1 MVPSSKYFPSSLGAR
16 ADWYN
21 NFQIQFETVAV
32 TLGFTPADVVSVEND
47 NTLLQFLVAAND
59 QMNAVIDAARQF
71 RTVMTE
77 GAIGSPLPVWPTQFA
92 ILPPVPLVAVGLFER
107 LDNLVKRIR
116 VSPTY
121 SPEIGALLGIIPSKS
136 PEVDPSEMK
145 PDPSL
150 RVEPGNILI
159 VDFTRGK
166 SDGIDIQ
173 MMLDNSG
180 NWENAGKYFKSPAIV
195 QIPQSVQALPRAVQ
209 IRTRFVIGNDVVGQ
223 YSDIDT
229 ISTIP

>member
-1 MVPSSKYFPSSLGAR
+1 MIPSSKYFPTSLGAR

-21 NFQIQFETVAV
+21 NFATQFETVAV
-32 TLGFTPADVVSVEND
+32 DLGFTLSDVTNVEND
-47 NTLLQFLVAAND
+47 NLMMQFLVNAND

-77 GAIGSPLPVWPTQFA
+77 GAPGSPPPIWPTQFA
-92 ILPPVPLVAVGLFER
+92 GMPPLPLVPVGLFQR
-107 LDNLVKRIR
+107 LDDLVKRIR
-116 VSPTY
+116 VSPAY
-121 SPEIGALLGIIPSKS
+121 SPEIGALLGIIPSKT
-136 PEVDPSEMK
+136 PESDPADMK
-145 PDPSL
+145 PNPSV
-150 RVEPGNILI
+150 RAEPGNTIL

-180 NWENAGKYFKSPAIV
+180 NWENAGKYFKSPASIIV
-195 QIPQSVQALPRAVQ
+195 TQGAQALPRAVQ
-209 IRTRFVIGNDVVGQ
+209 IRARYVIGNNAVGQ
-223 YSDIDT
+223 FSDIDT

>member
-1 MVPSSKYFPSSLGAR
+1 MV
-16 ADWYN
+16 
-21 NFQIQFETVAV
+21 QQFATQFAIVAV
-32 TLGFTPADVVSVEND
+32 DLGFVLSDVTAVEDD
-47 NTLLQFLVAAND
+47 NQLMQFLVNAND
-59 QMNAVIDAARQF
+59 QMNAIIDSARQF

-77 GAIGSPLPVWPTQFA
+77 GATGSPSPTWPTQFA
-92 ILPPVPLVAVGLFER
+92 GMPPLPLVAVGLFQR

-116 VSPTY
+116 VSPAY
-121 SPEIGALLGIIPSKS
+121 SPEIGALLGIVPSKS
-136 PEVDPSEMK
+136 PETDPVDMK
-145 PDPSL
+145 PDPSV
-150 RVEPGNILI
+150 RVEPGNIVL

-180 NWENAGKYFKSPAIV
+180 DWENAGKYFKSPASIIV
-195 QIPQSVQALPRAVQ
+195 PQGAQALPRAVQ
-209 IRTRFVIGNDVVGQ
+209 IRARYVVGNNAVGQ